1 MNAAIEIKT
10 MVSSATLFKAMVDGD
25 ISEYRDQC
33 VFAMWMLRLDWVDLC
48 LWAPDLP
55 NPLLVIRINRDEN
68 EIQALEDDLIAFD
81 KLVGEYEAKL
91 RKRMAQP
98 ATDATPPWTDTYQ
111 SASSAATLTPSNVPA
126 PKTTAPADVLAPS
139 F

>member
-1 MNAAIEIKT
+1 MSAAIEVKT
-10 MVSSATLFKAMVDGD
+10 MVSSQTLFKAMVDGD

-55 NPLLVIRINRDEN
+55 NPLLVIRINRDED
-68 EIQALEDDLIAFD
+68 EIQRLEDDMLAFD
-81 KLVGEYEAKL
+81 KLVSEYEAKL
-91 RKRMAQP
+91 RKRLALP
-98 ATDATPPWTDTYQ
+98 AGTFGPADDLAAPPWTEP
-111 SASSAATLTPSNVPA
+111 AAPA
-126 PKTTAPADVLAPS
+126 AAPARITTKAADVLPT

>member
-1 MNAAIEIKT
+1 MTAAIEIKT
-10 MVSSATLFKAMVDGD
+10 MVSSQTLFKAMVDGD

-33 VFAMWMLRLDWVDLC
+33 LFAMWMLRLDWVDLC

-81 KLVGEYEAKL
+81 KLVSEYEAKL
-91 RKRMAQP
+91 RSR
-98 ATDATPPWTDTYQ
+98 
-111 SASSAATLTPSNVPA
+111 
-126 PKTTAPADVLAPS
+126 LAPRNAG
-139 F
+139 